1 VQGKTGA
8 GGAEEQLFAGI
19 NKFGGEWRTT
29 LRSGTGNSPGPSLG
43 KRACKDEVQKIP
55 RDPNRHCR
63 NGRRSSPNA
72 HALTLSD
79 ALDPLDRYCWSV
91 PPVEAVRCFEMAQAI
106 VRSVSELRKSDVHR
120 VFGQCREIL
129 NER

>member
-1 VQGKTGA
+1 VSPKINLLA
-8 GGAEEQLFAGI
+8 GTSKIGSH
-19 NKFGGEWRTT
+19 RHTT
-29 LRSGTGNSPGPSLG
+29 LRRGTGIHPA
-43 KRACKDEVQKIP
+43 RAWAKEPVKMKFRKSFAILSVIAATGGAQL
-55 RDPNRHCR
+55 H
-63 NGRRSSPNA
+63 NA

-79 ALDPLDRYCWSV
+79 ALDPPDRYCRSV
-91 PPVEAVRCFEMAQAI
+91 PPVEAVGCFEMAQAI